1 MDAESVSAPLSKV
14 LERQVRRRLSP
25 LMSQSASTLK
35 TSLSKSILPTVVGEQ
50 MSDRVIADVVNEIAS
65 FAERETLVENS
76 EGQRQ
81 LISSLERTVSK
92 LVTQT
97 RKPQM
102 SEVDWVDVQPYN
114 SELNPE
120 AGVEEAQGSTVS
132 PWFTREA
139 PSSES
144 QKRSLQPM
152 QQAAARSSKWCLQIL
167 HVPK

>member
-1 MDAESVSAPLSKV
+1 
-14 LERQVRRRLSP
+14 
-25 LMSQSASTLK
+25 
-35 TSLSKSILPTVVGEQ
+35 

-114 SELNPE
+114 QNWSPESELSRNKVD
-120 AGVEEAQGSTVS
+120 GS
-132 PWFTREA
+132 PWFTRET
-139 PSSES
+139 PSTNLKNVLCS
-144 QKRSLQPM
+144 QCNRRPLAS
-152 QQAAARSSKWCLQIL
+152 
-167 HVPK
+167 